1 MAKIDVLDILRAK
14 KCSPAEFNFDS
25 LWIPPMQCYLSDQDV
40 EYLRKIATSI
50 KLSSK
55 INQKYQMIDDL
66 MRFRGFKRFSAG
78 TNRVVYSCLEDDRF
92 LVKIAVDKVG
102 MQDNPMEYKNQFLL
116 KPYVTKMFYHS
127 PCGTVGFVERVL
139 PIKNKAEFRQIAGD
153 VFDILVHKILGEFVM
168 EDVGTT
174 YFMNWGIRAGH
185 APVLLDYPYLYKL
198 DGNKLYCTKQDPIT
212 GQMCNGE
219 IDYDIGF
226 NHLVCNRCGKVY
238 LASDLRDNS
247 IDNKIIIKRG
257 GTQMSVVIKFG
268 DQVVGSPIQVDD
280 VMKRPANKRR
290 VSEGLGL
297 VVGINDPSKGAVE
310 LATYDSKKE
319 TSNNARNCKYDF
331 GVSVNGIDC
340 KAVAN
345 TEEKKVEKENETPEA
360 PAVSTD
366 DKTSTNQV
374 ESEAPAKVDA
384 ETTET
389 TAESSLEDKDF
400 VTQKEEAKADAAIE
414 LGNNAET
421 EKSPKSVEKEED
433 AEKETKV
440 ETKEAVTDSSINET
454 TTPDDD
460 KYSEYEDMAQP
471 KIRTGKKNGPARDAN
486 GRFVST
492 KKKAALID
500 EDFDDG
506 RPAKKR
512 SKKSTKSNFIPAK
525 D

>member
-1 MAKIDVLDILRAK
+1 M
-14 KCSPAEFNFDS
+14 
-25 LWIPPMQCYLSDQDV
+25 
-40 EYLRKIATSI
+40 
-50 KLSSK
+50 
-55 INQKYQMIDDL
+55 
-66 MRFRGFKRFSAG
+66 
-78 TNRVVYSCLEDDRF
+78 
-92 LVKIAVDKVG
+92 
-102 MQDNPMEYKNQFLL
+102 
-116 KPYVTKMFYHS
+116 
-127 PCGTVGFVERVL
+127 
-139 PIKNKAEFRQIAGD
+139 
-153 VFDILVHKILGEFVM
+153 
-168 EDVGTT
+168 
-174 YFMNWGIRAGH
+174 
-185 APVLLDYPYLYKL
+185 LLDYPYLYKL

-280 VMKRPANKRR
+280 VMKRSANKRR

-319 TSNNARNCKYDF
+319 TPNNTRNCKYDF

-340 KAVAN
+340 KTVVS
-345 TEEKKVEKENETPEA
+345 TDEKNIEQENGT
-360 PAVSTD
+360 PAVSAD
-366 DKTSTNQV
+366 DKISTGQA
-374 ESEAPAKVDA
+374 ESEAPAKVDTTI
-384 ETTET
+384 ETAAVT
-389 TAESSLEDKDF
+389 TTESSLESEDF
-400 VTQKEEAKADAAIE
+400 ITQKEQAKADAAIE
-414 LGNNAET
+414 LGKNSKT
-421 EKSPKSVEKEED
+421 EKDPKSAAEEED
-433 AEKETKV
+433 TEKETKAGTE
-440 ETKEAVTDSSINET
+440 ETATDSSINEI

-460 KYSEYEDMAQP
+460 KYSEYEDMVQP
-471 KIRTGKKNGPARDAN
+471 KIKTGKKNGPARDAN
-486 GRFVST
+486 GRFIST

-500 EDFDDG
+500 DDFDDG
-506 RPAKKR
+506 RPAKKK